1 MCEIS
6 ILLWKNI
13 KSGLGSDFLKYTLSQ
28 ELLIHDLIKE
38 KIRSL
43 HDQLNDRKRPLTE
56 TQRDLSISEL
66 QSYQELIYQN
76 RLNRQIDLRL
86 E

>member
-1 MCEIS
+1 M
-6 ILLWKNI
+6 
-13 KSGLGSDFLKYTLSQ
+13 KYTLSQ
-28 ELLIHDLIKE
+28 ELLIHDLTNE
-38 KIRSL
+38 KIRCL

-56 TQRDLSISEL
+56 IQRNLSIREL

-76 RLNRQIDLRL
+76 RFNRQI

>member
-13 KSGLGSDFLKYTLSQ
+13 KSGLGSDFMKYTLSQ

-38 KIRSL
+38 KLEVYTINL
-43 HDQLNDRKRPLTE
+43 MIAKDR
-56 TQRDLSISEL
+56 
-66 QSYQELIYQN
+66 
-76 RLNRQIDLRL
+76 
-86 E
+86 

>member
-1 MCEIS
+1 M
-6 ILLWKNI
+6 
-13 KSGLGSDFLKYTLSQ
+13 KYTLSQ

-43 HDQLNDRKRPLTE
+43 HDQLNDCKRPLTE
-56 TQRDLSISEL
+56 TQRDLSTREL

-76 RLNRQIDLRL
+76 QLNRTMEVR
-86 E
+86 

>member
-1 MCEIS
+1 M
-6 ILLWKNI
+6 
-13 KSGLGSDFLKYTLSQ
+13 KYTLSQ

-56 TQRDLSISEL
+56 SQRDLSIREL
-66 QSYQELIYQN
+66 RSYQELIYQN
-76 RLNRQIDLRL
+76 RLNITMEVR
-86 E
+86 